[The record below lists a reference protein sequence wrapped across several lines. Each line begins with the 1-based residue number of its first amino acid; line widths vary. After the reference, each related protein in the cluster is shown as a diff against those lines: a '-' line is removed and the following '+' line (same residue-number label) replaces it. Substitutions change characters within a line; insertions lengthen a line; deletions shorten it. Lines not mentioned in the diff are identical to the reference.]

1 MAYRDLDW
9 YYRGG
14 GTGLPFQGVCQG
26 NGASPAIW
34 LATSIILMDMVQS
47 NSHRVTFCSPISQ
60 RPTDLLGL
68 LYVDDCNL
76 FAINT
81 NNKHP
86 CPTIAHLQR
95 NIDLWQGGL
104 AVTGG
109 SLSAK
114 KSSWCLLVMCPQGH
128 HWAFHTTTS
137 FLATLMS
144 RGANQQP
151 QLICRI
157 NPHEGIMVVG
167 VIQSLLGTQKLAL
180 MALQAKANSWE
191 QALHSMEGLH
201 TLPAG
206 LDGALRVIWPS
217 LCYPLAVTS
226 FSESQALSITS
237 RLYHTLLPCLGMN
250 RHYPLDLCHA
260 PAKYQ
265 GLGLLQPF
273 WEQGVSAMKLFLEFM
288 NTS

>member
-68 LYVDDCNL
+68 LYVDDCDL
-76 FAINT
+76 FAIDNDG
-81 NNKHP
+81 KHP
-86 CPTIAHLQR
+86 CTTIAHLQC

-114 KSSWCLLVMCPQGH
+114 KSSWCLLAMCPQGH
-128 HWAFHTTTS
+128 CWTFHTATS
-137 FLATLMS
+137 FPATLTS
-144 RGANQQP
+144 RGTNQQP
-151 QLICRI
+151 QLICHI
-157 NPHEGIMVVG
+157 NPHKGIMVVG
-167 VIQSLLGTQKLAL
+167 VIQSLLGTPKLAL

-191 QALHSMEGLH
+191 PLPHSFLHS
-201 TLPAG
+201 
-206 LDGALRVIWPS
+206 
-217 LCYPLAVTS
+217 
-226 FSESQALSITS
+226 
-237 RLYHTLLPCLGMN
+237 
-250 RHYPLDLCHA
+250 
-260 PAKYQ
+260 
-265 GLGLLQPF
+265 
-273 WEQGVSAMKLFLEFM
+273 
-288 NTS
+288 